1 MQKMDDIFFKY
12 TKDRGNLIPAL
23 HEVQNHYGYLSP
35 EAMQAAA
42 DFFGLTASTV
52 FGVATFYT
60 GFKLTP
66 SGRHCVKACRG
77 TACHVKGAGRVLG
90 ELEKRLGI
98 KPGETTE
105 DLEYSL
111 ETVACIGAC
120 ALAPTMTVDND
131 TYGEMTPQKV
141 AEILCDADG
150 KV

>member
-1 MQKMDDIFFKY
+1 MQQLDDILCTFKRD
-12 TKDRGNLIPAL
+12 KGSLIPIL
-23 HEVQNHYGYLSP
+23 HEMQNHFGYLSREVM
-35 EAMQAAA
+35 EAVARYL
-42 DFFGLTASTV
+42 GLSSGTV
-52 FGVATFYT
+52 YGVATFYT
-60 GFKLTP
+60 GFKLVP

-105 DLEYSL
+105 DLEFSL

-120 ALAPTMTVDND
+120 ALAPTMTIGNE
-131 TYGEMTPQKV
+131 TYGEMTTQKV
-141 AEILCDADG
+141 AEILGDAYG

>member
-1 MQKMDDIFFKY
+1 MQQLSDILSSY
-12 TKDRGNLIPAL
+12 SAERGSLIPIL
-23 HEVQNHYGYLSP
+23 HEVQNHLGYLSR
-35 EAMQAAA
+35 ESMDAVAAYL
-42 DFFGLTASTV
+42 GISSGTV
-52 FGVATFYT
+52 YGVATFYT
-60 GFKLTP
+60 GFKLVP

-98 KPGETTE
+98 KSGETTK

-120 ALAPTMTVDND
+120 ALAPTMTIDSD
-131 TYGEMTPQKV
+131 TYGEMTPQRV
-141 AEILCDADG
+141 AEVLDGANG